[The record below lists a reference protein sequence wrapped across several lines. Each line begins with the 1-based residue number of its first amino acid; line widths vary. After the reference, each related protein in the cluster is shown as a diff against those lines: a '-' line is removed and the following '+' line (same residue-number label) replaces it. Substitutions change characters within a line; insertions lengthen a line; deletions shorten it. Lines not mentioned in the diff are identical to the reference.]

1 VATTCVGGRA
11 VVELLAH
18 LGDDER
24 ELVWPVAVAES
35 PDDRSVVFRTYC
47 SQYPVDGRRT
57 SGLRYSSPGLPGPE
71 TSSTATTPRYRL
83 ATPKRS

>member
-1 VATTCVGGRA
+1 MATTCVGGRA

-47 SQYPVDGRRT
+47 SQYPVSIAAYTGSPNPPIRSASVVNPARAGR
-57 SGLRYSSPGLPGPE
+57 
-71 TSSTATTPRYRL
+71 
-83 ATPKRS
+83 